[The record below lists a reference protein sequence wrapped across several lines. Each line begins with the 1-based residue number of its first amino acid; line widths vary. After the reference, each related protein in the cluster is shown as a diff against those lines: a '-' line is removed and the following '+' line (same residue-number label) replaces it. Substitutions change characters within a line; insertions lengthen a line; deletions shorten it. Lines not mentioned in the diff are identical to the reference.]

1 MASKK
6 TTQKK
11 STVAIMGCGLIGAS
25 VAAALKHTSDR
36 IELVGIDLPERLSAI
51 EEASIFDRLSSSQDD
66 PAVVL
71 AHCQLVILAMPVQV
85 ILETLPLIG
94 PALEAGTLVID
105 TGSTKTAIMEVAR
118 RVLPA
123 GVHFI
128 GGHPIAGSERSGVEA
143 ADPLLFRERVF
154 VLCPQPDTP
163 PDSLL
168 RAIDLVED
176 LKALPVTMEPEE
188 HDQILAMVSHVPH
201 LVAIA
206 LVNAATE
213 TDASHKLL
221 DLMAGP
227 GFLDLTRI
235 AASDF
240 SMWASILQTN
250 RPSVEA
256 ALDQLERSLAKV
268 RTALGD
274 GSLAALWETTGQQ
287 RRNLRPDG
295 DVRVR
300 KADLREQVD
309 HHDERLL
316 KAMADRMQVVRRI
329 GKLKSQRGEA
339 IRDPERERLVS
350 QTRREWAK
358 ALGLP
363 DGMSDAFFELIMDW
377 ARRIQR

>member
-1 MASKK
+1 
-6 TTQKK
+6 
-11 STVAIMGCGLIGAS
+11 
-25 VAAALKHTSDR
+25 
-36 IELVGIDLPERLSAI
+36 
-51 EEASIFDRLSSSQDD
+51 
-66 PAVVL
+66 
-71 AHCQLVILAMPVQV
+71 
-85 ILETLPLIG
+85 
-94 PALEAGTLVID
+94 
-105 TGSTKTAIMEVAR
+105 
-118 RVLPA
+118 
-123 GVHFI
+123 
-128 GGHPIAGSERSGVEA
+128 
-143 ADPLLFRERVF
+143 
-154 VLCPQPDTP
+154 
-163 PDSLL
+163 
-168 RAIDLVED
+168 
-176 LKALPVTMEPEE
+176 MEPEE